1 MRERIVYRHPKGRF
15 EVVERSGTDIFGNP
29 YRIREARLTPEKDE
43 RGRLT
48 NADKLAVAS
57 QPSPEAE
64 TMEEPTEPIRRL
76 KLSTKEQQRICTM
89 WRQGFSIVQIARDC
103 GRAESTIN
111 NVLLKKGLREP
122 QEQNRWTDQEKK
134 DAAALWRKGWS
145 QKRIAEELGR
155 SRASVAWQ
163 LRRMAKQTG

>member
-1 MRERIVYRHPKGRF
+1 MGERIVYRHPTGRF
-15 EVVERSGTDIFGNP
+15 EVVERIGQSPLGGT
-29 YRIREARLTPEKDE
+29 YCIREAFLTPEKDE

-48 NADKLAVAS
+48 AADKLAAAP
-57 QPSPEAE
+57 QPPKAEAA
-64 TMEEPTEPIRRL
+64 EEPPEPIRRL
-76 KLSTKEQQRICTM
+76 RLSTKEQQRICTM
-89 WRQGFSIVQIARDC
+89 WRQGFGIVQIARDC

-122 QEQNRWTDQEKK
+122 QEQNRWTDQDKK

-155 SRASVAWQ
+155 SRASVALQ
-163 LRRMAKQTG
+163 LRRLAKQTG

>member
-1 MRERIVYRHPKGRF
+1 MGERIVYRHPKGRF

-29 YRIREARLTPEKDE
+29 YHIREARLTPEKDE

-48 NADKLAVAS
+48 AADKLAAAP
-57 QPSPEAE
+57 QPPKAEAA
-64 TMEEPTEPIRRL
+64 EEPPEPIRRL
-76 KLSTKEQQRICTM
+76 RLSTKEQQRICTM
-89 WRQGFSIVQIARDC
+89 WRQGFGIVQIARDC

-122 QEQNRWTDQEKK
+122 QEQNRWTDQDKK

>member
-1 MRERIVYRHPKGRF
+1 MGTRILYRHPKGRF
-15 EVVERSGTDIFGNP
+15 EVHETVGYSALGGT
-29 YRIREARLTPEKDE
+29 YRIREAFLTPQKDA

-48 NADKLAVAS
+48 AADKLAAAP
-57 QPSPEAE
+57 QPPKAEAA
-64 TMEEPTEPIRRL
+64 EEPPEPIRRL

-134 DAAALWRKGWS
+134 AAAALWRKGWS